1 MKILQVI
8 NNFSRGGGAEKV
20 VFDLA
25 IALSCHPNIEVSILS
40 IQKPSD
46 GEYVEEIKK
55 KYGINTFCL
64 SNRLKS
70 FRNLF
75 ALKGYLCDDY
85 DIIHVHL
92 FPALYYISIAKMLF
106 NPHATI
112 IYTEHSTK
120 NKRRTKWI
128 FRMIDRF
135 IYSRYNMVAAISS
148 QVEANLRNAIKSNK
162 IVVINNGIFVKQ
174 ILDSPQLDLKRE
186 LSLSENVSLVTMVA
200 RFVKGKDYYTLFDSL
215 ILLPNNV
222 HVVCVGNGALFDA
235 AVEYVT
241 RNDIIYDRVH
251 FLGLR
256 QDVVSILKAS
266 DIIVLSSEHEGFS
279 IAMLEAMA
287 SQKPFV
293 ASEVEG
299 LKDVALDAAIYFPY
313 QNSSVLAERIIGLLN
328 DSNLY
333 HSMVSKSI
341 QFAYKHD
348 MSVIMEKYYNLYVE
362 QLSIKK

>member
-1 MKILQVI
+1 MKVLQVI

-46 GEYVEEIKK
+46 GEYVEEIKH

-64 SNRLKS
+64 SSRLRS
-70 FRNLF
+70 FSNLF
-75 ALKGYLCDDY
+75 ALKRYLCDDY

-120 NKRRTKWI
+120 NKRRNKWI

-135 IYSRYNMVAAISS
+135 IYSRYNIVAAISC
-148 QVEANLRNAIKSNK
+148 QVESNLRNAIKSNK

-222 HVVCVGNGALFDA
+222 HVVCVGNGPLFDE

-241 RNDIIYDRVH
+241 RNDIISDRVH

-313 QNSSVLAERIIGLLN
+313 QNSSVLAERINALLN

-333 HSMVSKSI
+333 HSMASKSI

-348 MSVIMEKYYNLYVE
+348 MSVIMKQYYNLYVE

>member
-1 MKILQVI
+1 MRVLQVI

-25 IALSCHPNIEVSILS
+25 VALSCHSNIEVSILS
-40 IQKPSD
+40 IQEPSD
-46 GEYVEEIKK
+46 REYVEEIKK
-55 KYGINTFCL
+55 EYGICTFCL
-64 SNRLKS
+64 SSRLKS
-70 FRNLF
+70 FSNLF
-75 ALKGYLCDDY
+75 ALKRYLCADY

-92 FPALYYISIAKMLF
+92 FPALYYISIAKMIF

-112 IYTEHSTK
+112 VYTEHSTK

-135 IYSRYNMVAAISS
+135 IYSRYNIIVAISS
-148 QVEANLRNAIKSNK
+148 QVKNNLKNAIKSNK

-174 ILDSPQLDLKRE
+174 ILDSPQLDLKKE

-215 ILLPNNV
+215 KLLPNNV
-222 HVVCVGNGALFDA
+222 HVVCAGNGPLFNA
-235 AVEYVT
+235 AVECVT
-241 RNDIIYDRVH
+241 RNVLISDRVH

-256 QDVVSILKAS
+256 QDVISILKAS

-287 SQKPFV
+287 SQKPFI
-293 ASEVEG
+293 ASAVEG
-299 LKDVALDAAIYFPY
+299 LKDVAVDAALYFPY
-313 QNSSVLAERIIGLLN
+313 QNSSVLAERITALLN

-333 HSMVSKSI
+333 HSMASKSI

-348 MSVIMEKYYNLYVE
+348 MSVIIERYYKLYVE
-362 QLSIKK
+362 QLSI